1 MLPISREENEHY
13 NTIIYAPNQ
22 GCGCAY
28 VFTATLIT
36 YNSYIVVSKNREMF
50 QQKAMWKVVLA
61 MLYGAHLYKEDFYIA
76 LNNYIV
82 HFTKTECLGGRPPH
96 PSTTNYLK

>member
-1 MLPISREENEHY
+1 MSITRQLFMRQ
-13 NTIIYAPNQ
+13 T
-22 GCGCAY
+22 GDVGVL

-61 MLYGAHLYKEDFYIA
+61 MLYGAHL
-76 LNNYIV
+76 
-82 HFTKTECLGGRPPH
+82 
-96 PSTTNYLK
+96 